1 MRRFAGVLVALVVLV
16 AAAIAIGNYL
26 ASGESALELVL
37 ERADG
42 AVTVQRHGE
51 QVQAAVGLRLDA
63 NDRLSTA
70 AGGGAV
76 LALGSETKIRV
87 GPTSSMQITSV
98 DEDGVRVEL
107 EGGRIEA
114 TVRPESGSVRV
125 GNRDREVVATNA
137 DFRMA
142 VDGGIVQVETTR
154 GEVLLSGT
162 DETVVAAGEQ
172 ATIVDRHAALGPVPE
187 DLLLE
192 VAWPEAERT
201 RASVSVVEGT
211 TAPGAEVTIRGA
223 FDPVVVRADGD
234 GRFQAEV
241 RLGEGDNR
249 VDVVAVDPLGRESEV
264 MAGSLQVRD
273 TRGPRWKGGVSYED

>member
-1 MRRFAGVLVALVVLV
+1 VRRFAGVLVALVVLV